1 MYKLTNEQILE
12 NQQKSTVH
20 YYMIGGTISLF
31 FTFLIAFEIFI
42 GYNNLIKT
50 ADGLGFMLS
59 IIAVLILALG
69 TVVLYFFEFKYK
81 NNISKISS
89 EIVKI
94 LRFSSKSL
102 CLEYFDG
109 HKKEIPYKEFIN
121 GKLTIKVGFANVL
134 READYKT
141 MSEFFDNAY
150 EYIQNVMKKSKK
162 PKVYPVIHIIKGSD
176 EDFLQFVIDPE
187 IADIKALLED
197 WRKNMTEYY
206 KANYPDSLKNEG
218 EKVKIDGG
226 DV

>member
-1 MYKLTNEQILE
+1 MKHKVAGEEVLAKDRISTRNYYYAIAILGLVGAIILSFVLIFFDTPQKLLQSYAYLTVVIIYILILG
-12 NQQKSTVH
+12 S
-20 YYMIGGTISLF
+20 IGFCICG
-31 FTFLIAFEIFI
+31 LIA
-42 GYNNLIKT
+42 G
-50 ADGLGFMLS
+50 
-59 IIAVLILALG
+59 IIYARKIPRKDEDYVINYVHINPNGIVL
-69 TVVLYFFEFKYK
+69 K
-81 NNISKISS
+81 
-89 EIVKI
+89 
-94 LRFSSKSL
+94 
-102 CLEYFDG
+102 YFDG

-218 EKVKIDGG
+218 EKVKI
-226 DV
+226 